1 MQKHI
6 DDRRAKRFDDDP
18 AMHFRIVQHFGKPRA
33 RYSKTFDVT
42 RPPPSTL
49 DFGCEIAKQL
59 VRWDRILQPYFVTS
73 ISLLSVCVL
82 NCEITAKKVG
92 EDVSVV
98 GG

>member
-1 MQKHI
+1 MIGGPRDLTTTQQCISGLCNILESQGLGIQKHLML
-6 DDRRAKRFDDDP
+6 P
-18 AMHFRIVQHFGKPRA
+18 G
-33 RYSKTFDVT
+33 
-42 RPPPSTL
+42 PPPSTL

-59 VRWDRILQPYFVTS
+59 VRWDRILQPYFVTT